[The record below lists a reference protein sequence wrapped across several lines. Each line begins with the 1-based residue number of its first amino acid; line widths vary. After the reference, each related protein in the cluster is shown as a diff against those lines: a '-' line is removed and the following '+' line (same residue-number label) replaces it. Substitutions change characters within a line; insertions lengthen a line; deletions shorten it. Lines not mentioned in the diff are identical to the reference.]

1 MAKCCALLVQ
11 LENENHLT
19 IRVQCKDSF
28 EDYSRRRLLQ
38 FSKANARFNSPTP
51 GHPKSSWRDR
61 RKLRGK
67 LAVPLNEITSK
78 APMKSHSNIFT
89 PVHVF
94 AHTRHAHREPLPE
107 SHPSR
112 SYLRNSLV
120 KEAPILFSVIR
131 SCNAKIRYETFN
143 VPHVPEHTPLYPVA
157 NLTA

>member
-1 MAKCCALLVQ
+1 MPLVQ

-51 GHPKSSWRDR
+51 CHPKSSWRDR
-61 RKLRGK
+61 RKLRRK
-67 LAVPLNEITSK
+67 VAVPLNEITSK
-78 APMKSHSNIFT
+78 APTKSHSNIFT
-89 PVHVF
+89 RVHVL
-94 AHTRHAHREPLPE
+94 APTRYANREPLPE

-112 SYLRNSLV
+112 SNLRNSLV
-120 KEAPILFSVIR
+120 KEAPILFRVIR
-131 SCNAKIRYETFN
+131 SCKTKIKYETSN
-143 VPHVPEHTPLYPVA
+143 VPHDSEHTPLYPVA